1 MESSFPDIDKYVE
14 NVEQGFNTPC
24 FFVNLMEYSKE
35 NLNGSERFLREKET
49 IDIQVIYFP
58 KEEKDRRTEKRQIAN
73 IIPNLVRCVEYIQ
86 LYDKNVVVKTTGGL
100 FLKEQAANLA
110 VLMSIISSV
119 KNRPIPPDWAFIADV
134 GLTGELKR
142 VPAMESRIRELDRMG
157 YRKIFTARGVEK
169 HLELQNA
176 EIIPCRLL
184 QDVMAKWNQGYGI

>member
-1 MESSFPDIDKYVE
+1 MENSFPDIDKYVE

-86 LYDKNVVVKTTGGL
+86 LCDKKIRANSSKAVVVDDTAQVLVSFDFNTVIKFKGQYMEKLEKVGG
-100 FLKEQAANLA
+100 NLG
-110 VLMSIISSV
+110 
-119 KNRPIPPDWAFIADV
+119 R
-134 GLTGELKR
+134 
-142 VPAMESRIRELDRMG
+142 
-157 YRKIFTARGVEK
+157 
-169 HLELQNA
+169 
-176 EIIPCRLL
+176 
-184 QDVMAKWNQGYGI
+184 